1 MYLKDIIT
9 MFEKNLASTDLVQEG
24 VLSLLKPIEELV
36 MLFPNDVPQ
45 HFEMILQ
52 RLLSMIFDA
61 KVRQVN
67 IKFYEQKLTNFSDP
81 AGERNFGH
89 ELFERICT
97 VIVAQSKLF
106 LVVLQPHVKQSKQSQ
121 QTKLVDSLVGH
132 LGRQGKPKNDI

>member
-1 MYLKDIIT
+1 VYLKDIIA

-67 IKFYEQKLTNFSDP
+67 IKLYVTKINFSDS

-89 ELFERICT
+89 ELFERICA
-97 VIVAQSKLF
+97 VIIAQSKLF
-106 LVVLQPHVKQSKQSQ
+106 LVVLQSHVKQSKQS
-121 QTKLVDSLVGH
+121 
-132 LGRQGKPKNDI
+132 